1 MDQVNETRKCHTGR
15 LTGTVD
21 TQHATA
27 PQLPF
32 DGDAEGEL
40 EVVVL
45 VDERCVLAADVDR
58 FGPDGR
64 AEEFICPDLPPASN
78 AFLIVAAKLP
88 FAICRRDET
97 LPGMPSKENK
107 VTYHGPRRH
116 PTA

>member
-21 TQHATA
+21 TQHARA

-45 VDERCVLAADVDR
+45 IDERCVLAADVD
-58 FGPDGR
+58 
-64 AEEFICPDLPPASN
+64 
-78 AFLIVAAKLP
+78 
-88 FAICRRDET
+88 
-97 LPGMPSKENK
+97 
-107 VTYHGPRRH
+107 
-116 PTA
+116 